1 MRDFVLILW
10 ILSIAFCNSALAQQE
25 ENFPASG
32 PLKVTRLKG
41 PIVFDGIPDEEAWQ
55 SVPALP
61 LSMYMPVPGNDP
73 TQHSVVKIAY
83 DDDYLYVS
91 GVIYYS
97 DKSRLRAIGK
107 QRNYDDGISSSGLSF
122 VLDTFNDRENAVFF
136 GTNPNGQRT
145 DASIKNDCEDEDND
159 FNTSWNTF
167 WDVEAVITEQGWS
180 AEFRIPFSSLRFQSI
195 EGKTLMGITI
205 MRWSPGLPELATFPK
220 ISPKL
225 SNSYWRPSQTAT
237 IEFEGLQ
244 STRPLY
250 ITPYLIGG
258 VGQLNELNVPGTAY
272 EMSSTPKY
280 DAGLDLK
287 YGISNNLTLDVTVNT
302 DFAQIEA
309 DDQMIN
315 LTRYSL
321 FFPEKRVFFLEK
333 TDAFDFSF
341 LEGNNLFYSRRIGI
355 HGDQSVRIYGGARMT
370 GRVDNWDIGV
380 LSIQTEAF
388 MDNPGE
394 NFGAMRLKRS
404 VLNPYSYVGGMAT
417 SRLGIDGAY
426 NVAYGLDG
434 HFRITGDE
442 YLTFRMAQTVE
453 DNVNNMPLQ
462 LEPTRMLFR
471 WQRRSRVGLGYD
483 FIYTYSGTQYNP
495 GIGFERKKNYHG
507 PSGEISYRWW
517 PGESSI
523 LLDHGLTLEAYNYR
537 NTLTGLNETVHMC
550 VTWAYRMKSMYGGRI
565 KANLFVED
573 LADRLILGRN
583 QAEVPPG
590 RYSFV
595 NFSPVFYTSWARN
608 LSAQFASVAGNF
620 YDGWRFSFYVEP
632 RLKIGSDFD
641 LGVTYYLDHVD
652 FPGRE
657 TGFTNHI
664 FGFRG
669 LMTLTTRTSLSS
681 FVQYNTAIERVIA
694 NVRFRYNPREGN
706 DFYVVYDEG
715 MNTNIH
721 RATPILPYSRG
732 RTILLKYTY
741 TFLL

>member
-1 MRDFVLILW
+1 MRNKMLIFC
-10 ILSIAFCNSALAQQE
+10 ILHIAFCNSTLAQQE
-25 ENFPASG
+25 SFPADR
-32 PLKVTRLKG
+32 PFKVTRLTG
-41 PIVFDGIPDEEAWQ
+41 PIVFDGVPDEEAWQ

-61 LSMYMPVPGNDP
+61 LTMHMPVSGNDP

-83 DDDYLYVS
+83 DDDYFYVS

-97 DKSRLRAIGK
+97 DKSKLRAIGK
-107 QRNYDDGISSSGLSF
+107 QRNYDLLYTSGFSF
-122 VLDTFNDRENAVFF
+122 ILDTFHDRENAVFF
-136 GTNPNGQRT
+136 GTNPNGLRS
-145 DASIKNDCEDEDND
+145 DATIKNDCEDEDTD
-159 FNTSWNTF
+159 FNASWNTF
-167 WDVEAVITEQGWS
+167 WDVETVITGHSWS
-180 AEFRIPFSSLRFQSI
+180 AEFRIPFSSLRFQSVG
-195 EGKTLMGITI
+195 GKTSMGITI
-205 MRWSPGLPELATFPK
+205 MRWSPGLPELATFQN

-225 SNSYWRPSQTAT
+225 SNSYFRPSQSAT
-237 IEFEGLQ
+237 IEFEGLL

-258 VGQLNELNVPGTAY
+258 VGQLNELNVAGSAY
-272 EMSSTPKY
+272 HMSSTPKY

-287 YGISNNLTLDVTVNT
+287 YGITNNMTLDVTFNT
-302 DFAQIEA
+302 DFAQVEA

-341 LEGNNLFYSRRIGI
+341 LEGSNLFYSRRIGI
-355 HGDQSVRIYGGARMT
+355 HGNQSVRIYGGARMT
-370 GRVDNWDIGV
+370 GRIENWDIGV
-380 LSIQTEAF
+380 MSMQTESF

-394 NFGAMRLKRS
+394 NFGALRLKRN
-404 VLNPYSYVGGMAT
+404 VLNPYSYVGGIAT
-417 SRLGIDGAY
+417 SRLGIDGTY

-434 HFRITGDE
+434 HFRVTGDE
-442 YLTFRMAQTVE
+442 YFTFRMAQTIE
-453 DNVNNMPLQ
+453 DDVDNKPL
-462 LEPTRMLFR
+462 EPDPTRMLIR

-483 FIYTYSGTQYNP
+483 FTYAYSGAQYNP

-507 PSGEISYRWW
+507 PSGTISYTWW
-517 PGESSI
+517 PGENSFLRMHS
-523 LLDHGLTLEAYNYR
+523 LSLEGFNYR
-537 NTLTGLNETVHMC
+537 NTLSGLNETVNTS
-550 VTWAYRMKSMYGGRI
+550 VSWEYQLKSMYGGRI
-565 KANLFVED
+565 KADIFVEE
-573 LADRLILGRN
+573 LADNLILGNN

-595 NFSPVFYTSWARN
+595 YFSPMFYTSWARN
-608 LSAQFASVAGNF
+608 LSAIFASVAGNF

-632 RLKIGSDFD
+632 SLKIGTDFD

-664 FGFRG
+664 LGFKG
-669 LMTLTTRTSLSS
+669 LMTLTTRTSLSN
-681 FVQYNTAIERVIA
+681 FIQYNTAIDRVIA

-721 RATPILPYSRG
+721 RSSPALPYSSG
-732 RTILLKYTY
+732 RTILVKYTY

>member
-1 MRDFVLILW
+1 MRNKMLIFC
-10 ILSIAFCNSALAQQE
+10 ILHIAFCNSTLAQQE
-25 ENFPASG
+25 SFPADR
-32 PLKVTRLKG
+32 PFKVTRLTG
-41 PIVFDGIPDEEAWQ
+41 PIVFDGVPDEEAWQ

-61 LSMYMPVPGNDP
+61 LTMHMPVSGNDP

-83 DDDYLYVS
+83 DDDYFYVS

-97 DKSRLRAIGK
+97 DKSKLRAIGK
-107 QRNYDDGISSSGLSF
+107 QRNYDLLYTSGFSF
-122 VLDTFNDRENAVFF
+122 ILDTFHDRENAVFF
-136 GTNPNGQRT
+136 GTNPNGLRS
-145 DASIKNDCEDEDND
+145 DATIKNDCEDEDTD
-159 FNTSWNTF
+159 FNVSWNTF
-167 WDVEAVITEQGWS
+167 WDVETVITEQSWS
-180 AEFRIPFSSLRFQSI
+180 AEFRIPFSSLRFQSVG
-195 EGKTLMGITI
+195 GKTSMGITI
-205 MRWSPGLPELATFPK
+205 MRWSPGLPELATFPN

-225 SNSYWRPSQTAT
+225 SNSYFRPSQSAT
-237 IEFEGLQ
+237 IEFEGLL

-258 VGQLNELNVPGTAY
+258 VGQLNELNVAGSAY
-272 EMSSTPKY
+272 HMSSTPKY

-287 YGISNNLTLDVTVNT
+287 YGITNNMTLDVTFNT
-302 DFAQIEA
+302 DFAQVEA

-341 LEGNNLFYSRRIGI
+341 LEGSNLFYSRRIGI
-355 HGDQSVRIYGGARMT
+355 HGNQSVRIYGGARMT
-370 GRVDNWDIGV
+370 GRIENWDIGV
-380 LSIQTEAF
+380 MSMQTESF

-394 NFGAMRLKRS
+394 NFGALRLKRN
-404 VLNPYSYVGGMAT
+404 VLNPYSYVGGIAT
-417 SRLGIDGAY
+417 SRLGIDGTY

-434 HFRITGDE
+434 HFRVTGDE
-442 YLTFRMAQTVE
+442 YFTFRMAQTIE
-453 DNVNNMPLQ
+453 DDVDNKPL
-462 LEPTRMLFR
+462 EPDPTRMLIR

-483 FIYTYSGTQYNP
+483 FTYAYSGAQYNP

-507 PSGEISYRWW
+507 PSGTISYTWW
-517 PGESSI
+517 PGESSSLRI
-523 LLDHGLTLEAYNYR
+523 HSLALEGFSYR
-537 NTLTGLNETVHMC
+537 NTLTGLNETVNTS
-550 VTWAYRMKSMYGGRI
+550 VSWEYQLRSLYGGRV
-565 KANLFVED
+565 KADIFVEE
-573 LADRLILGRN
+573 LADNLILGNN

-590 RYSFV
+590 SYSFV
-595 NFSPVFYTSWARN
+595 FFSPIFYTSPSRN
-608 LSAQFASVAGNF
+608 LSAVFASVAGNF

-632 RLKIGSDFD
+632 SLKIGTDFD
-641 LGVTYYLDHVD
+641 LGMTYYLDHVD

-664 FGFRG
+664 LGFKG
-669 LMTLTTRTSLSS
+669 LMTLTTRTALSS
-681 FVQYNTAIERVIA
+681 FVQYNTAIDRVIA

-721 RATPILPYSRG
+721 RSSPALPYSSG
-732 RTILLKYTY
+732 RTILVKYTY